1 MPETPLL
8 RFIPFRR
15 SDIVDMCLSGGN
27 LSASA
32 EQLFRDNC
40 ASIENVFQNE
50 FHGIKQQIKDVYAP
64 LDPDA
69 DTRLLSQFSKQEST
83 PDLVENLEQVLQRAN
98 YEKVTEQGM
107 QKALRSSSL
116 FQVRLYVDM
125 QDFEEVLLYTR
136 GANAREETL
145 RELFGLWRRKVKFI
159 NYDRVLLYIRFK
171 QQIDSDSALGD
182 CQGGSTMLKLFQNVP
197 AADLEMLF
205 PNIRVG
211 MRLLDRLLI
220 GVPALVSG
228 GIVFTTKLGATLLLL
243 GSLLGFWLGVSSTP
257 VQLDKPALLALL
269 AGLGA
274 LGGYCWKQFS
284 NFRNRKLKYT
294 QALTENLYFKLLDNN
309 AGVIFRLL
317 DDAEESECKESI
329 LAYYFLL
336 QSGNGMTVAD
346 LDTAIENWFASTWQC
361 KIDFEIDDAVKKL
374 SKLGLARC
382 EDGLWQ
388 TT

>member
-1 MPETPLL
+1 MTELPLL

-15 SDIVDMCLSGGN
+15 SDIVAMCLSEED
-27 LSASA
+27 LPVEAA
-32 EQLFRDNC
+32 QQFRHKC
-40 ASIENVFQNE
+40 QSIEEFFQRD
-50 FHGIKQQIKDVYAP
+50 FHGIKQHIKDAYAP

-69 DTRLLSQFSKQEST
+69 DTRLLSEFIKRDNT
-83 PDLVENLEQVLQRAN
+83 ADLVASLEQVLQRAN
-98 YEKVTEQGM
+98 YEKVTEQDL
-107 QKALRSSSL
+107 QHALRSASL

-125 QDFEEVLLYTR
+125 EDFEEVLLYTR
-136 GANAREETL
+136 GATAREETL
-145 RELFGLWRRKVKFI
+145 RELFGLWRRKVNFI

-171 QQIDSDSALGD
+171 QEIDSDSALGD

-211 MRLLDRLLI
+211 MRMLDRLLI

-228 GIVFTTKLGATLLLL
+228 GIVFTTKLGATLLLM
-243 GSLLGFWLGVSSTP
+243 GSLLGFWLGVSSKP
-257 VQLDKPALLALL
+257 VQLDKAALLALV

-309 AGVIFRLL
+309 AGVIYRLL

-336 QSGNGMTVAD
+336 QAGHAVTAAQ
-346 LDTAIENWFASTWQC
+346 LDKEIENWFARVWQC
-361 KIDFEIDDAVKKL
+361 KIDFEIDDALGKL
-374 SKLGLARC
+374 SKLQLAHC

-388 TT
+388 TA